1 MKKIWCYFFFITW
14 VSLSKSIGFE
24 YRSSFRKFD
33 PSSVVLPCSCNFYF
47 SYWFVWADCFGMHA
61 FFWFVSCCMML
72 LSVLLFLCLHFSSE
86 VGKGKRMSK
95 WWMAD
100 AISLN
105 SSSSPDGIWSMSV
118 SDFFIRFHVFAV
130 HFKQFAAAWNPGP
143 HVHLLIIDVFCNLK
157 SLALLIEKWS
167 LNLCPLVFNLLENYL
182 DLYYGY
188 RLNYIKLNLWAWGGN
203 IWLEIRG
210 EGIGKFSIFVCAH
223 FSNLLENWITSA
235 TWLRATNKHGKD
247 NGYCFV

>member
-1 MKKIWCYFFFITW
+1 MKNIWCYSFFITW

-105 SSSSPDGIWSMSV
+105 SSSSPDGIWSTSV
-118 SDFFIRFHVFAV
+118 SDFLSAFMFLLSTSNNLLQPEILGLTCIFWSLMCSVTWNLSRFS
-130 HFKQFAAAWNPGP
+130 
-143 HVHLLIIDVFCNLK
+143 LK
-157 SLALLIEKWS
+157 SEAWIYAHLSLISWRII
-167 LNLCPLVFNLLENYL
+167 LIY
-182 DLYYGY
+182 
-188 RLNYIKLNLWAWGGN
+188 
-203 IWLEIRG
+203 
-210 EGIGKFSIFVCAH
+210 
-223 FSNLLENWITSA
+223 TTA
-235 TWLRATNKHGKD
+235 TD
-247 NGYCFV
+247 